1 MRSSRPV
8 ASRRADRFLRE
19 RAGVSPGATFPCP
32 TTGSQM
38 NNLRGDQALTRLLEY
53 DDVRTIIDVGSG
65 AGEHARIMRET
76 GRKVTAISLIEPADF
91 IGDFMDWPEPWTE
104 FDAVWACHVLE
115 HQVNPGAFLRECR
128 RRLRPGGY
136 LAVTVPPLKQAIVG
150 GHVAL
155 WNAGLLLYHLILAG
169 FDCREARVGTY
180 GYNISVIVRNLPAEL
195 PEIHC
200 DHGDIERLA
209 KWFPVSVQQGFDGR
223 LPNIRWS
230 SAPVSAIDAALGE
243 GPDHVCILGLGP
255 SLEAYVDLVKRLGGR
270 HAFCDEV
277 WGINAVGGV
286 VQCDRI
292 FHMDDVRVQE
302 VRAGARPDSNIA
314 RMLEWMRRH
323 PGPIYS
329 SQAHP
334 DYPGLVAYP
343 LEDVINSCGWAYF
356 NSTAAY
362 AVAYAVHIGVKKI
375 SMWGFDF
382 TYANSHQAEKGRAC
396 VEFHLG
402 IASERGIEIGFPSG
416 TSLMDANAPVSDRL
430 YGYDMV
436 DLAFEDT
443 GERHVVTMTP
453 HDRLPTAE
461 AIEARYDH
469 AKHPNPLVKG

>member
-1 MRSSRPV
+1 MARASPV
-8 ASRRADRFLRE
+8 RQQEF
-19 RAGVSPGATFPCP
+19 
-32 TTGSQM
+32 QM
-38 NNLRGDQALTRLLEY
+38 TSLRGDQALTRLLEY
-53 DDVRTIIDVGSG
+53 DDVRTIVDVGSG
-65 AGEHARIMRET
+65 DGEHARIMRAE
-76 GRKVTAISLIEPADF
+76 GRDVIAISLIEPADV
-91 IGDFMDWPEPWTE
+91 IGDFMGWASPKTD
-104 FDAVWACHVLE
+104 FDAIWACHVLE
-115 HQVNPGAFLRECR
+115 HQVDPGAFLRECR

-136 LAVTVPPLKQAIVG
+136 LVVTVPPMKHAIVG

-180 GYNISVIVRNLPAEL
+180 DYNVSVIVGNHPAEL
-195 PEIHC
+195 PALHC

-209 KWFPVSVQQGFDGR
+209 EWFPVSVQQGFDGR
-223 LPNIRWS
+223 LPNISWS
-230 SAPVSAIDAALGE
+230 SEPVAPIHPAGDV
-243 GPDHVCILGLGP
+243 PDHVCILGLGP

-277 WGINAVGGV
+277 WGINAVAGV
-286 VQCDRI
+286 VQCDRV

-302 VRAGARPDSNIA
+302 VRAAARPDSNIA

-323 PGPIYS
+323 PGPIYT
-329 SQAHP
+329 SQTHP
-334 DYPGLVAYP
+334 DYPGLIAYP
-343 LEDVINSCGWAYF
+343 LDDVINSCGWAYF

-362 AVAYAVHIGVKKI
+362 AVAYAIHIGVKKI

-416 TSLMDANAPVSDRL
+416 TSLMDANAPIPDRL

-453 HDRLPTAE
+453 HDRLPSAD